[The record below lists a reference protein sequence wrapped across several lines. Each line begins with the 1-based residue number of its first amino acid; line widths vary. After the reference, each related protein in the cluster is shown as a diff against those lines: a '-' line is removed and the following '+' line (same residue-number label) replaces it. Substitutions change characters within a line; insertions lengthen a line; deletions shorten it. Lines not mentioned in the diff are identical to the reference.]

1 MRIGSER
8 DLWIFGR
15 ELIRFSRD
23 TRTCTVLCIS
33 YFLFGIWHLWNGFF
47 YISETAPAI
56 PGVAQTHVQQTS
68 QRLKVNDDND
78 NDGDDN
84 DDDDDDDYGGDDD
97 YDDMEAHSVQ
107 IITGNFGHLEY
118 SWVLLKKDPWIG
130 CMGTKGPS
138 GACISYNQ
146 VHVSVA
152 QGELCEMHEFQNL
165 HKLRYLE
172 MS

>member
-1 MRIGSER
+1 MLE
-8 DLWIFGR
+8 F
-15 ELIRFSRD
+15 
-23 TRTCTVLCIS
+23 RTS
-33 YFLFGIWHLWNGFF
+33 WDRWRPPAQPNSLFMV
-47 YISETAPAI
+47 
-56 PGVAQTHVQQTS
+56 VAAA
-68 QRLKVNDDND
+68 
-78 NDGDDN
+78 
-84 DDDDDDDYGGDDD
+84 DDDK
-97 YDDMEAHSVQ
+97 EAHSVQ

>member
-33 YFLFGIWHLWNGFF
+33 YFLFGIWHLLNGFF

-68 QRLKVNDDND
+68 QRLKVND
-78 NDGDDN
+78 GDDN
-84 DDDDDDDYGGDDD
+84 DDDDADDGDDGGGDDD
-97 YDDMEAHSVQ
+97 TMRVMIM
-107 IITGNFGHLEY
+107 IITQIRTLG
-118 SWVLLKKDPWIG
+118 
-130 CMGTKGPS
+130 
-138 GACISYNQ
+138 
-146 VHVSVA
+146 VSVRS
-152 QGELCEMHEFQNL
+152 FI
-165 HKLRYLE
+165 
-172 MS
+172 MSAFKNPQPTMKRIWVVNH

>member
-1 MRIGSER
+1 MLAFTGVWRKFPSWGHNSILRPTFGEEHVALNKSSFCRLVLQWHTIGSQLIWWKDWVHLLRIGSER

-15 ELIRFSRD
+15 ELIKFSRD

-84 DDDDDDDYGGDDD
+84 DDDDCWWRFLMIY
-97 YDDMEAHSVQ
+97 
-107 IITGNFGHLEY
+107 I
-118 SWVLLKKDPWIG
+118 
-130 CMGTKGPS
+130 
-138 GACISYNQ
+138 
-146 VHVSVA
+146 
-152 QGELCEMHEFQNL
+152 
-165 HKLRYLE
+165 
-172 MS
+172 